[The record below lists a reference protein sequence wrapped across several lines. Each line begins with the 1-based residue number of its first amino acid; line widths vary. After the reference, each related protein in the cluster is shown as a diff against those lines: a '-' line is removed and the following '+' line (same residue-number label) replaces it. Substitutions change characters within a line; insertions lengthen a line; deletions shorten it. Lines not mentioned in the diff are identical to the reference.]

1 MNNALYVGLSR
12 QMTLKQQMDLIANN
26 IANSDTVGFKVE
38 SLLLREDVQQPSRKL
53 SAGVNPTEKITFV
66 QAAGTSR
73 DYGQGALK
81 QTGGVFDLGLAGDGF
96 FAVQTP
102 NGVRYTRDG
111 RFSMNAKGQLVDV
124 AGNTVLSGG
133 NSPIQI
139 DPTKAQPSIA
149 HDGTISQD
157 GLVAGKIGMFKFADR
172 SGLQKTGSGLYDLG
186 NQTPTAD
193 TTTKI
198 QQGMIENSNVD
209 AIQQMTRMIAVSR
222 AYEQVAGMMDQTG
235 STSDQAV
242 QRLGKV
248 N

>member
-26 IANSDTVGFKVE
+26 IANADTVGFKIE
-38 SLLLREDVQQPSRKL
+38 SLLLREDVQQPARKP
-53 SAGVNPTEKITFV
+53 SFGVNPTEKITFV
-66 QAAGTSR
+66 QAAGTER
-73 DYGQGALK
+73 DFSQGGLK

-96 FAVQTP
+96 FAVQTA

-124 AGNTVLSGG
+124 AGNTVLNNGS
-133 NSPIQI
+133 SPIQI
-139 DPTKAQPSIA
+139 DQTKGQPSIA

-157 GLVAGKIGMFKFADR
+157 GLAAGKVGVFKFADR
-172 SGLQKTGSGLYDLG
+172 TQLQKTDGGLYDVG

-193 TTTKI
+193 TTTKV

-235 STSDQAV
+235 SMSDEAV
-242 QRLGKV
+242 RRLGKV